1 MKPLLSYYGGKQRI
15 GSKILQY
22 FPPHKI
28 YVEPF
33 AGGATL
39 LFLKPLPTVTNQHDY
54 KECLNDTSDLLINM
68 YRVAQKYPNEFT
80 KEINAT
86 LYSQSDHIKA
96 KAICK
101 QPDGYPGIEKAW
113 AYYINISQ
121 GFSKSLNAGWST
133 GKQGCNQAIVFK
145 NKKIDINKILNR
157 LQSVHVSCED
167 AIRCIERWDSPNT
180 LFYCDPPYPGSTQ
193 GHYSGYTIADWER
206 LCHVLDNIAGSY
218 VVSNYPQ
225 SIEPAT
231 ATQKIEINTV
241 MSASH
246 KKDVK
251 KKRTEVLWVKSNLDG
266 FNQLPGLINSEVYNC
281 LLNTWGQ
288 PKP

>member
-39 LFLKPLPTVTNQHDY
+39 LFLKPLPTVTNQDDY
-54 KECLNDTSDLLINM
+54 KECINDTSNLLINL
-68 YRVAQKYPNEFT
+68 YRVAKKYPIELNNE
-80 KEINAT
+80 IQAT
-86 LYSQSDHIKA
+86 LYSQSEHNKA
-96 KAICK
+96 KIICK
-101 QPDGYPGIEKAW
+101 NPAKYSDIELAW
-113 AYYINISQ
+113 AYYINITQ
-121 GFSKSLNAGWST
+121 GFSHQLNTGWST
-133 GKQGCNQAIVFK
+133 SKIGQSQVATFIA
-145 NKKIDINKILNR
+145 KKAR
-157 LQSVHVSCED
+157 LSEALERLEKVHISCED
-167 AIRCIERWDSPNT
+167 AIKCIERWDSPDT

-193 GHYSGYTIADWER
+193 GHYSGYTIKDWTK
-206 LCHVLDNIAGSY
+206 LCHTLDCITGNYI
-218 VVSNYPQ
+218 VSNYHQMIEPQ
-225 SIEPAT
+225 SF
-231 ATQKIEINTV
+231 TQKIEINTV

-266 FNQLPGLINSEVYNC
+266 FNQLPELINSEAYNC

>member
-39 LFLKPLPTVTNQHDY
+39 LFLKPLPTVTNQSDY
-54 KECLNDTSDLLINM
+54 RECINDTSNLLINL
-68 YRVAQKYPNEFT
+68 YRVAKKYPIKLNNE
-80 KEINAT
+80 IQAT
-86 LYSQSDHIKA
+86 LYSQSEHNKA
-96 KAICK
+96 KIICK
-101 QPDGYPGIEKAW
+101 NPTKYSDIELAW
-113 AYYINISQ
+113 AYYINITQ
-121 GFSKSLNAGWST
+121 GFTYKLNTGWST
-133 GKQGCNQAIVFK
+133 SKTGRSPAATFIA
-145 NKKIDINKILNR
+145 KKAR
-157 LQSVHVSCED
+157 LSEALERLEKVHISCED
-167 AIRCIERWDSPNT
+167 AIKCIERWDSPDT

-193 GHYSGYTIADWER
+193 GHYSGYTIKDWAK
-206 LCHVLDNIAGSY
+206 LCHTLDCITGNYI
-218 VVSNYPQ
+218 VSNYHQMIEPQ
-225 SIEPAT
+225 SF
-231 ATQKIEINTV
+231 TQKIEINTV

-266 FNQLPGLINSEVYNC
+266 FNQLPELINSEAYNC
-281 LLNTWGQ
+281 LLNTWSQ
-288 PKP
+288 PNR

>member
-1 MKPLLSYYGGKQRI
+1 MKPLLSYYGRKKRI

-39 LFLKPLPTVTNQHDY
+39 LFLKPLPTVTNQCDY
-54 KECLNDTSDLLINM
+54 RECINDTSNLLINL
-68 YRVAQKYPNEFT
+68 YRVAKKYPIELNNE
-80 KEINAT
+80 IQAT
-86 LYSQSDHIKA
+86 LYSQSEHNKA
-96 KAICK
+96 KIICK
-101 QPDGYPGIEKAW
+101 NPTKYSDIEIAW
-113 AYYINISQ
+113 AYYINITQ
-121 GFSKSLNAGWST
+121 GFSHRLNTGWSASKT
-133 GKQGCNQAIVFK
+133 AQSQAATFIA
-145 NKKIDINKILNR
+145 KKAR
-157 LQSVHVSCED
+157 LSEALERLEKVHISCED
-167 AIRCIERWDSPNT
+167 AIKCIERWDSPDT

-193 GHYSGYTIADWER
+193 GHYSGYTIKDWTK
-206 LCHVLDNIAGSY
+206 LCHTLDCITGNYI
-218 VVSNYPQ
+218 VSNYHQMIEPQ
-225 SIEPAT
+225 SF
-231 ATQKIEINTV
+231 TQKIEINTV

-266 FNQLPGLINSEVYNC
+266 FNQLPELINSEVYNC